1 MLYPMDGPMQKIFR
15 AIVRG
20 RVQGVLYRDFAQ
32 RKARALGLTG
42 TVQNLKDGTVEIYAQ
57 GDEKKLKEYLEKLK
71 RGSLFSKVQSIEVV
85 WQETEKERE
94 DFVILY

>member
-1 MLYPMDGPMQKIFR
+1 MEGPTQKIFR
-15 AIVRG
+15 AIVKG

-42 TVQNLKDGTVEIYAQ
+42 TVQNLRDGSIEIFAQ
-57 GDEKKLKEYLEKLK
+57 GDEKKLKEFLEKLK
-71 RGSLFSKVQSIEVV
+71 RGSLFSKVESIEVA
-85 WQETEKERE
+85 WQETDRERD